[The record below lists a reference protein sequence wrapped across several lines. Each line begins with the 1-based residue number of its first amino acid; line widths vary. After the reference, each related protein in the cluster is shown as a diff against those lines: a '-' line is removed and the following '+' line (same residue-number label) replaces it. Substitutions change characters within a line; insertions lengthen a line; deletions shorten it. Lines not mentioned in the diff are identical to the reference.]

1 MRRWGTRGPTRL
13 CGANASQSALSNYN
27 LLLNQS
33 TRFGAVLDELETVVS
48 GLLGVESGVWGEGDI
63 FKRL

>member
-1 MRRWGTRGPTRL
+1 M